1 MSGMIIIKQWS
12 FLQFVWFWH
21 KELCICGKPEF
32 KSILSRSLLIFSLAS
47 MFGVGAYQAKEF
59 YKINHPEIIST
70 GEVVDRIVPKD
81 ALIIAPYNGDTAFLY
96 HTKRRG
102 WPVVDTDFDT
112 LIDRGADYYVS
123 VTQNDSDTLM
133 LMERFKIVEKTAD
146 YIILDLHQS
155 KE

>member
-1 MSGMIIIKQWS
+1 M
-12 FLQFVWFWH
+12 
-21 KELCICGKPEF
+21 
-32 KSILSRSLLIFSLAS
+32 FS
-47 MFGVGAYQAKEF
+47 VGAYQVKEF